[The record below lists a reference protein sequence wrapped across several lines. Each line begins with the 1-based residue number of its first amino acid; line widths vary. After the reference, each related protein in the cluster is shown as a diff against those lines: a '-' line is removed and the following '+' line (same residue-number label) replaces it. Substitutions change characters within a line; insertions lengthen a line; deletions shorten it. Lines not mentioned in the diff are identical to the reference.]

1 MSALEQYLRAVAA
14 GTDLAVDEAQ
24 ACADTVFAVAATE
37 VDQVAALLRG
47 LAEKGEAVSEVVGF
61 ARAILERAT
70 PAPERIRGTGVDLAG
85 TGGSGMERFNVSTAA
100 AFVVAAAGAEVV
112 KHGNRGSRQPNGSMD
127 FLDALGINYGLAP
140 AAMEECYRASR
151 LAFFFARA
159 WHPAMAAVAPAR
171 QQVAR
176 RTIFNLAAPLCNPAQ
191 PPCQLMGA
199 SSVAAA
205 EIVVEVLQQL
215 GRRRALVVC
224 GAPGI
229 DDLSISGATD
239 VFELSSGTVSRHTL
253 HPEQFGITPAAY
265 DQLPAGNGADNAA
278 TFTRLVAALET
289 GTEFP
294 PLADLICANA
304 GAALYCAER
313 AESIA
318 AGCVRARELFRDGS
332 VGRRMALYREHAGAP
347 APGG

>member
-1 MSALEQYLRAVAA
+1 MSGLLEQYVAA
-14 GTDLAVDEAQ
+14 AASGTDLTVDEAQ
-24 ACADTVFAVAATE
+24 ACADAVFATAATE
-37 VDQVAALLRG
+37 VDQVAALLRA
-47 LAEKGEAVSEVVGF
+47 LAEKGEAVTEVVGF

-70 PAPERIRGTGVDLAG
+70 PAPDQVRGTGVDLAG

-100 AFVVAAAGAEVV
+100 AFAVAAAGAAVV

-127 FLDALGINYGLAP
+127 FLDALGVDYGLAP
-140 AAMEECYRASR
+140 AAMVHCYRASR

-191 PPCQLMGA
+191 PPYQLMGA

-205 EIVVEVLQQL
+205 EMLIEVLRQL

-229 DDLSISGATD
+229 DDLSTSGPTAA
-239 VFELSSGTVSRHTL
+239 FELSAGTVRRHTFR
-253 HPEQFGITPAAY
+253 PEQFGIAEVAY
-265 DQLPAGNGADNAA
+265 ERLPAGSGADNAV
-278 TFTRLVAALET
+278 TFTELVRTLEA
-289 GTEFP
+289 GDEGS
-294 PLADLICANA
+294 PLADLICVNA
-304 GAALYCAER
+304 GAALYCAEA

-318 AGCVRARELFRDGS
+318 AGCARTRAAFRDGS
-332 VGRRMALYREHAGAP
+332 VGREIALYRERAAARP
-347 APGG
+347 DC